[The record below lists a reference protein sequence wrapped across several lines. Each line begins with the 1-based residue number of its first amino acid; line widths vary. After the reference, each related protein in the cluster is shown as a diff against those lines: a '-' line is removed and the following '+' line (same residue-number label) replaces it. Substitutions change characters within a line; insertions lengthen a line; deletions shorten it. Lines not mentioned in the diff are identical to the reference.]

1 MENTTLRVSDAVALI
16 NQTLE
21 YAYPV
26 IVVEGEVSS
35 FKVNQGKYVFF
46 DIKDPEASLGCFMTV
61 WQLRVPIEDGMK
73 VRVIAQPKLTAWGKF
88 SLTVREV
95 RPVGEGDIK
104 RSFEMLKAKLEKEG
118 LFAPERKRALPKLP
132 ERIGVIASTESAGY
146 VDFLTILGARWGGM
160 DVAVAHVQVQGMGAP
175 EQIIRAIEYFNMRS
189 EPPEVIIIVR
199 GGGSQDDLAVFND
212 EPLVRAVAASRV
224 PTLVGIG
231 HEVDV
236 SLVDL
241 VADVRAA
248 TPSNAAEILTPDR
261 RELLYTAAQAAE
273 RLGERL
279 TRRVEKIHEELE
291 VFPSRALERMQLRL
305 QNYKRSVVQQRR
317 MLEQLSPNAVLKRG
331 YALVRSEQDE
341 VLKGENLAKVK
352 KGDHLKIETAKVT
365 IEVGVEDVKKRK

>member
-26 IVVEGEVSS
+26 LVIEGEVSS

-46 DIKDPEASLGCFMTV
+46 DIKDSEASLGCFMTV

-88 SLTVREV
+88 SLMVREV

-118 LFAPERKRALPKLP
+118 LFDTARKRALPKLP

-160 DVAVAHVQVQGMGAP
+160 DVTVAHVQVQGIGAP
-175 EQIIRAIEYFNMRS
+175 EQIIRAIEHFNARS
-189 EPPEVIIIVR
+189 EPPEVLVIVR

-231 HEVDV
+231 HEVDI

-273 RLGERL
+273 RLSERL
-279 TRRVEKIHEELE
+279 TRRVEKIHDELE
-291 VFPSRALERMQLRL
+291 IFPSRALERMQLRL
-305 QNYKRSVVQQRR
+305 QNFQRSVVQQRR

-331 YALVRSEQDE
+331 YALVRSEFGD